1 MRCGSPTSAQA
12 LSDSV
17 QLRFS
22 LLFFATQL
30 NKVSC
35 PKCPVAEVELRG
47 SRVVSPYVYIFI
59 YRILCG
65 PLAMQKVYKLV

>member
-1 MRCGSPTSAQA
+1 MRCGSPTSAQEF
-12 LSDSV
+12 SDSV

-22 LLFFATQL
+22 LLFFA
-30 NKVSC
+30 KVSC

-47 SRVVSPYVYIFI
+47 SRVVSPYIYICI